1 MLRDC
6 LKFKQVIVALLST
19 NSIPVEVDW
28 DAIGD
33 VQSFLEVPA
42 RVSTHLGSSDYCS
55 LSKAIAANKFLIDH
69 CNRNLDHDNA
79 VLAEASKAMLDNLI
93 DHARYLNCNVANVA
107 KILDLR
113 VARDSSSVE
122 YACDRSIVES
132 FLEKLTDYDDADC
145 RSLVFP
151 THDLDNDIDL
161 FGSTSS
167 MPSKV
172 QTELQMFTLHPQLS
186 RDVDV
191 LAWWKTHKSEYPRLY
206 KLAAN
211 ILAVPATS
219 VPSERANST
228 AKHVFDGRPRLS
240 DTMFK
245 AEICVD
251 SWLSFFQ
258 KSKYP
263 LPSDYLAKLD
273 NLKASVDLQEMAKD
287 DPVILQYLD
296 SGM

>member
-1 MLRDC
+1 
-6 LKFKQVIVALLST
+6 
-19 NSIPVEVDW
+19 
-28 DAIGD
+28 
-33 VQSFLEVPA
+33 
-42 RVSTHLGSSDYCS
+42 
-55 LSKAIAANKFLIDH
+55 
-69 CNRNLDHDNA
+69 
-79 VLAEASKAMLDNLI
+79 
-93 DHARYLNCNVANVA
+93 
-107 KILDLR
+107 
-113 VARDSSSVE
+113 
-122 YACDRSIVES
+122 
-132 FLEKLTDYDDADC
+132 
-145 RSLVFP
+145 
-151 THDLDNDIDL
+151 
-161 FGSTSS
+161 

-263 LPSDYLAKLD
+263 LPSDYLAELD
-273 NLKASVDLQEMAKD
+273 SLKASVDLQEMAKD